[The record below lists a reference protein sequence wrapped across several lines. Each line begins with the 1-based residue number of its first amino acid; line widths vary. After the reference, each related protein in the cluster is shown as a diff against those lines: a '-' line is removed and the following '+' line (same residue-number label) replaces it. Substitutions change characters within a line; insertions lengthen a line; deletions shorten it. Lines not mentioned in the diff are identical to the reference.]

1 MYRFVV
7 FLCIGLVVLTA
18 YKPVHAA
25 QLQAL
30 SDHQTGFT
38 IAALSPMARI
48 HGKIVLIDPKR
59 GTFMIHH
66 DPFPAMPM
74 AMTMEVEPK
83 HRSDLRKLHAGEVVD
98 VTIDT
103 RVEPW
108 VGTDIRPASPHPAGA
123 R

>member
-7 FLCIGLVVLTA
+7 FLCIGLVLLTG
-18 YKPVHAA
+18 YKPVRAA
-25 QLQAL
+25 QMRAI
-30 SDHQTGFT
+30 SGQTGIT
-38 IAALSPMARI
+38 IAALSPIARI
-48 HGKIVLIDPKR
+48 HGKIVLIDRAR

-83 HRSDLRKLHAGEVVD
+83 HRSDLRKLHVGEVVD

-103 RVEPW
+103 RIVPW
-108 VGTDIRPASPHPAGA
+108 PGTDIRPASPHPVGA

>member
-7 FLCIGLVVLTA
+7 FLCIGLVVLTG
-18 YKPVHAA
+18 YKPVRAA
-25 QLQAL
+25 QVQVI
-30 SDHQTGFT
+30 SGQPSIT
-38 IAALSPMARI
+38 IAALSPIARI
-48 HGKIVLIDPKR
+48 HGKIVLIDRKR

-83 HRSDLRKLHAGEVVD
+83 HRSDLGKLHVGEVVD
-98 VTIDT
+98 VIIDT
-103 RVEPW
+103 RIDPW
-108 VGTDIRPASPHPAGA
+108 PGTDIRPASPHRAGA